1 MSFIFSQPAPGILPA
16 NSVDFSEVETIGANT
31 LLGNNTG
38 SDSVILELSV
48 GNVATM
54 LNLSQYTVGAASSI
68 ANSIPLF
75 SGNTGKTLVDN
86 SGWVIIGSVLRPL
99 ANGNGKV
106 GENTTRVGEGWF
118 KDVLNLDAL
127 AASQILAS
135 DASKNI
141 VSLDTAT
148 YPSLTELSYVK
159 GVTSGIQS
167 QLNAKVSSVSG
178 TAPIVSSGGTTPDIS
193 INNFGGAT
201 ALLAGSKGSVPA
213 PAAGDEGK
221 YLKGDG
227 TWSTI
232 TTLPSQTSN
241 ADKVLVTDGTS
252 ASWQFAGLGSGSFGT
267 NNSILSRNKP
277 TNLTGTNN
285 LLAGVGV
292 SPNISSGTRNT
303 VLGILAGNS
312 YPGGT
317 TGLTTGNDNILIG
330 YSAGTDPYVSGDGL
344 NTQSESIVIGSAA
357 VVTTSGATVIGH
369 RAAASVQGKGT
380 SYNIAIGW
388 MAVAGNVNYGGVIQN
403 ISIGA
408 QASTYGATRSIAIGG
423 ASAGGMYQ
431 SGSAL
436 AQDNVV
442 VGYSAKVQ
450 GGSKSVIIGS
460 YSGKSNLDGNNNTV
474 VGSTSFVAATTAANN
489 TVVGQGSATQLTT
502 GSSNLFL
509 GYQAGYRSTTQS
521 NELFIDN
528 QDRTTYANQL
538 TNSLIYG
545 TFNIAPASQT
555 LKINAALTAT
565 YGTVVNNI
573 AGNYNL
579 QVKGSSD
586 ANLLVTDGTNN
597 KVGIGTA
604 TPAEKLEVNGNIKAV
619 SNLQLGGASNLLSGI
634 SGAFFLVSETAA
646 SPARI
651 EPRFYA
657 DNSSSAR
664 ISFRKSRGTE
674 TVATQALLNDELG
687 RITFSGM
694 GDAGSFR
701 DGARISVIAAENT
714 TNTSSA
720 GNLLFST
727 TPSLSTT
734 PQTRMIIDSTGNV
747 GIGTATP
754 AQKLDVNGTAQATA
768 FQVSNYILSPQL
780 YNVGTKAVN
789 FAFDL
794 GTNGPCQQVTIN
806 AAGPLTVTL
815 SNPVT
820 GGAYLLKIIQGATP
834 GTLTWPGTVL
844 WGTAGAPT
852 LSAVTGKID
861 IINLYYDGTNYY
873 GTYALGY

>member
-604 TPAEKLEVNGNIKAV
+604 TPAEKLEVNGNVKVSSGNVSIATAGKGLAIKGG
-619 SNLQLGGASNLLSGI
+619 SNARIGTANI
-634 SGAFFLVSETAA
+634 SGSSVTVTTTALQGMTTPLIFLTGQDGVDAFAV
-646 SPARI
+646 
-651 EPRFYA
+651 
-657 DNSSSAR
+657 NN
-664 ISFRKSRGTE
+664 
-674 TVATQALLNDELG
+674 V
-687 RITFSGM
+687 
-694 GDAGSFR
+694 
-701 DGARISVIAAENT
+701 NT
-714 TNTSSA
+714 TA
-720 GNLLFST
+720 GTFD
-727 TPSLSTT
+727 
-734 PQTRMIIDSTGNV
+734 IVHSTGNT
-747 GIGTATP
+747 TATV
-754 AQKLDVNGTAQATA
+754 AWMIIETA
-768 FQVSNYILSPQL
+768 
-780 YNVGTKAVN
+780 
-789 FAFDL
+789 
-794 GTNGPCQQVTIN
+794 
-806 AAGPLTVTL
+806 
-815 SNPVT
+815 
-820 GGAYLLKIIQGATP
+820 
-834 GTLTWPGTVL
+834 
-844 WGTAGAPT
+844 
-852 LSAVTGKID
+852 
-861 IINLYYDGTNYY
+861 
-873 GTYALGY
+873 